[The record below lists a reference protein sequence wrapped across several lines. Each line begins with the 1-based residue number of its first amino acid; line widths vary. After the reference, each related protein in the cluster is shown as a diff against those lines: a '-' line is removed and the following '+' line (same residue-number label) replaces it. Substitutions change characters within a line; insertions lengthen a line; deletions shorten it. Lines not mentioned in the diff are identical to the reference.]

1 MMAERSGE
9 SAEIRLALEDDASNQ
24 GEGARAVN
32 APTAAQ
38 SLDLSPYRSSSRG
51 GGGGEGHDRDH
62 SRGRRSPERNQREL
76 EAAHQQIAQMQA
88 MLEDFQR
95 RFREMERERFREVR
109 ERPDEEHDWHD
120 RQYTRSRATDRTE
133 VSGRGL
139 YPGDREP
146 VTSTPLRQEGFDLD
160 RGQSPA
166 EPTAR
171 PAMWSS
177 VANSGGVGLGEPPGR
192 RLEANVPVCSAG
204 TVTRGR
210 LDASIPMG
218 SAEAATG
225 GRLDASFSVGSA
237 EAATGGR
244 LDASFSVGSAEAAT
258 GGRLDA
264 LATMNPV
271 GAVFGGRSGAQ
282 ATMNPV
288 GAVFGGR
295 SGAQATMN
303 LVGAVFDG
311 RSDAQA
317 TMTPVG
323 AVLGGR
329 SGAEATM
336 GSARPGEPFVPRLG
350 EVLGRTVLSAQPVAD
365 PGRVPPGTSGKVTFS
380 DVGFQSVG
388 GGGGQ
393 RGPHVRISDY
403 DGETDLTAF
412 LSRFD
417 RVAQLYRWSEDEQM
431 IHLETSLKGA
441 AADIVYDIEPTT
453 TIEEM
458 KDMLRLRFGTDR
470 QGEVTRTELQHT
482 RRQSGEPLQ
491 KLYRTIKKLMSVGYP
506 GGVTAMKNWI
516 GRDHFLRAL
525 NDDQLCIQVS
535 IQKPQTLEEAL
546 TAALELEALG
556 VGREGERLRRETQAG
571 SSQRDRPPRT
581 PQIELA

>member
-1 MMAERSGE
+1 
-9 SAEIRLALEDDASNQ
+9 
-24 GEGARAVN
+24 
-32 APTAAQ
+32 
-38 SLDLSPYRSSSRG
+38 
-51 GGGGEGHDRDH
+51 
-62 SRGRRSPERNQREL
+62 
-76 EAAHQQIAQMQA
+76 
-88 MLEDFQR
+88 
-95 RFREMERERFREVR
+95 
-109 ERPDEEHDWHD
+109 
-120 RQYTRSRATDRTE
+120 
-133 VSGRGL
+133 
-139 YPGDREP
+139 
-146 VTSTPLRQEGFDLD
+146 
-160 RGQSPA
+160 
-166 EPTAR
+166 
-171 PAMWSS
+171 
-177 VANSGGVGLGEPPGR
+177 
-192 RLEANVPVCSAG
+192 
-204 TVTRGR
+204 
-210 LDASIPMG
+210 
-218 SAEAATG
+218 
-225 GRLDASFSVGSA
+225 
-237 EAATGGR
+237 
-244 LDASFSVGSAEAAT
+244 
-258 GGRLDA
+258 
-264 LATMNPV
+264 MNPV
-271 GAVFGGRSGAQ
+271 GAVLGGRSGAQ

-329 SGAEATM
+329 SGAEAIM

-506 GGVTAMKNWI
+506 GPTTAMKNWI

-546 TAALELEALG
+546 TTALELEALG

-571 SSQRDRPPRT
+571 SSQRDRARSPRT
-581 PQIELA
+581 PQFGLAYEATSIPEIGHASDVDALVRVIGSWADWQHTNQSRTPSETAQNSGSFMADSRGAERGGGGGWGRGWPATTETRSQLADKSLRANDICNWCQKNGHWARDCPEKQASLETATRRVVTRADEPVGGSDREDEADDSIAKRGRVVTAIVPEIQKLSGAVFLPVQVR